1 MRIHQRKV
9 FIMLFTLLFI
19 STICP
24 AQEQPLNDLLSICRK
39 AKTETEDNG
48 QMLARLFTVTDKK
61 YIDGVQLYNRA
72 RADFETWIE
81 YYLLESEDVIRKRNK
96 QIDEKAIR
104 EKINTAL
111 SSVNDF
117 NLYCQRIFNNSADPL
132 TARSGPQSVVL
143 EVNTCFGSAVNLLKL
158 LKDSKKEKQE
168 TLKKDLND
176 RLSRYHIASFNA
188 WK

>member
-1 MRIHQRKV
+1 MRLDQRIA
-9 FIMLFTLLFI
+9 FILSITFLFI
-19 STICP
+19 YSICN

-48 QMLARLFTVTDKK
+48 QMLARLYPLSDKK
-61 YIDGVQLYNRA
+61 YIEGVQLYNKA

-96 QIDEKAIR
+96 QIDEKSIR
-104 EKINTAL
+104 EKINSAL
-111 SSVNDF
+111 SSVNEF
-117 NLYCQRIFNNSADPL
+117 NIYCQRIFNTSADPL
-132 TARSGPQSVVL
+132 AARSGPQSVVL

-176 RLSRYHIASFNA
+176 RLSRYHIASFNT